1 MCHCSSGIGDAIMII
16 LRIIS
21 GILGFAWGLVKF
33 LLVLVIATFIGL
45 VKEKW

>member
-1 MCHCSSGIGDAIMII
+1 MV
-16 LRIIS
+16 LVRIIR

-33 LLVLVIATFIGL
+33 LLVLVVATFIGL